1 MGYMTVKEAAQ
12 KWGISERQAQQLC
25 VAGRIKG
32 AAKFGGAW
40 AIPSDAAKPA
50 DPRRSSDA
58 EPEACDMS
66 PESAT
71 ESELFE
77 FTFDSGTAT
86 TSDRYAAAF
95 ATILNDRSDD
105 RMPHTVPQHVVMPLL
120 NTPFLPGK
128 CMETAESI
136 PDPDQRN
143 IALGEAYYFSG
154 QAERASDI
162 VEPYLT
168 HEDIALRLSACWI
181 YAYANFAMDRI
192 NRSREVMGH
201 VKTTLDSVDEQTP
214 ESLRALAVFVTT
226 GSYVLLHLP
235 IPESVP
241 PLMPMIRLL
250 PPGIRLFALYIQA
263 HDAYLRGAYAAS
275 AGIVETA
282 LALEV
287 DVYPIPT
294 IYLHMVAV
302 MNYMSLRH
310 VKEAEAHLLAA
321 WELARPD
328 DLIEAFGEHHGL
340 LGGMLEATI
349 KRDYPEDFRRIISIT
364 YKFSAGWRKIHN
376 PDTGHH
382 VADNLTT
389 TEFAAAML
397 AARDWSNKE
406 IAAHMGISEH
416 TVKTY
421 ITGALQKLHI
431 TKRKDLKNHML
442 Q

>member
-1 MGYMTVKEAAQ
+1 MPYMTVKEAAQ

-25 VAGRIKG
+25 TAGRVEG

-40 AIPSDAAKPA
+40 AIPSDAAKPT
-50 DPRRSSDA
+50 DPRRTSEGEDALPASA
-58 EPEACDMS
+58 EPGI
-66 PESAT
+66 
-71 ESELFE
+71 FE
-77 FTFDSGTAT
+77 FTFETGTVT
-86 TSDRYAAAF
+86 TRDRDGAAF
-95 ATILNDRSDD
+95 AGILNARSDD
-105 RMPHTVPQHVVMPLL
+105 HMPHSISNRVVMPLL
-120 NTPFLPGK
+120 NTPFQPGH
-128 CMETAESI
+128 CLESAEGI
-136 PDPDQRN
+136 ADPDQRN

-154 QAERASDI
+154 QAEKASDI

-201 VKTTLDSVDEQTP
+201 VKVTLDSVDETTP
-214 ESLRALAVFVTT
+214 DPLRALAVFVAT

-235 IPESVP
+235 VPDTIP
-241 PLMPMIRLL
+241 PLMPVIRLL

-263 HDAYLRGAYAAS
+263 HDAYLKGAYAAS
-275 AGIVETA
+275 VGIVETA

-287 DVYPIPT
+287 DIYPIPS
-294 IYLHMVAV
+294 IYLHLVAV
-302 MNYMSLRH
+302 MDYMSLRM
-310 VKEAEAHLLAA
+310 VKEAGAHLLTA

-328 DLIEAFGEHHGL
+328 DLIEPFGEHHGL
-340 LGGMLEATI
+340 LGGMLEAVI
-349 KRDYPEDFRRIISIT
+349 KRDYPEDFRRIINIT

-376 PDTGHH
+376 PDTGHD

-421 ITGALQKLHI
+421 ITGALQKLSI
-431 TKRKDLKNHML
+431 TKRKDLKRYML

>member
-1 MGYMTVKEAAQ
+1 MAYMTVKEAAQ

-25 VAGRIKG
+25 TAGRIDG
-32 AAKFGGAW
+32 AIKFGGSW
-40 AIPSDAAKPA
+40 AIPTEAEKPS
-50 DPRRSSDA
+50 DPRRMTDA
-58 EPEACDMS
+58 EETLSVAAD
-66 PESAT
+66 ESAV
-71 ESELFE
+71 FE
-77 FTFDSGTAT
+77 FTFGSGTITAH
-86 TSDRYAAAF
+86 DRDGEAF
-95 ATILNDRSDD
+95 AEILNERSDD
-105 RMPHTVPQHVVMPLL
+105 HMPHKVTERVVMPLL

-128 CMETAESI
+128 CLETAEGI
-136 PDPDQRN
+136 ADPDQRN

-162 VEPYLT
+162 VEAYLT
-168 HEDIALRLSACWI
+168 HEDIALRMSACWI

-201 VKTTLDSVDEQTP
+201 VKATLDSVDESTP
-214 ESLRALAVFVTT
+214 ETLRAMAVFVSTA
-226 GSYVLLHLP
+226 SLVLMHLP
-235 IPESVP
+235 VPEDFP
-241 PLMPMIRLL
+241 KLMPMIRLL
-250 PPGIRLFALYIQA
+250 PPGIRLFALYVQA
-263 HDAYLRGAYAAS
+263 HRAYLQGAWAAS

-287 DVYPIPT
+287 DVYPIPS
-294 IYLHMVAV
+294 IYLHLIAV
-302 MNYMSLRH
+302 MNYMSLRM
-310 VKEAEAHLLAA
+310 VKEAEAHLRAA
-321 WELARPD
+321 WDLAKPD

-340 LGGMLEATI
+340 LGGMLEAVI

-376 PDTGHH
+376 PDTGHN

-421 ITGALQKLHI
+421 ITGALQKLQI
-431 TKRKDLKNHML
+431 TKRKDLKHYML